1 LIKLVYRVPDPCKSL
16 KHEDPHFGIY
26 KLETTNVIQEP
37 VATLLWCEYSG
48 TQVTGVLKVQTLQID
63 AFEA

>member
-1 LIKLVYRVPDPCKSL
+1 MHRVANPCKSL
-16 KHEDPHFGIY
+16 KHEDSHLGIY
-26 KLETTNVIQEP
+26 KLETTNVIHEP
-37 VATLLWCEYSG
+37 VAALLWREYSG